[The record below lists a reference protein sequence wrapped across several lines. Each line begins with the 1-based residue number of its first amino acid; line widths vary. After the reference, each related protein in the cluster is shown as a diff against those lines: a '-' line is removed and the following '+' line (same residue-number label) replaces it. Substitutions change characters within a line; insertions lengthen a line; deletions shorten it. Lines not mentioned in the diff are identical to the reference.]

1 VQLHLS
7 TTTPLSA
14 KKSCGKNLTRRA
26 RGSSTQPCNP
36 TCGGILCL
44 LLLLEVLEELEE
56 LEELLRH
63 TQILTTRD
71 H

>member
-1 VQLHLS
+1 
-7 TTTPLSA
+7 
-14 KKSCGKNLTRRA
+14 
-26 RGSSTQPCNP
+26 
-36 TCGGILCL
+36 L